1 MSKVD
6 LFKLIARRLRTEV
19 RQLPSLRRDLADSAA
34 SARRRPTGPAAN
46 PIVAENRRPGTPR
59 SAWEVRGAGDPSI
72 QGFATDIS
80 VNAGA
85 TIAFKVDTDATRYAI
100 EIFRL
105 GYYQGLGGRKVA
117 EIPAAEIV
125 AQRQPAPMRDPSV
138 GLVDCANWS
147 VSARWPVPA
156 DAVSGV
162 YLAKLTRPDTGG
174 ASHIPFVVRDD
185 ARQTEVLFQ
194 TSDTTWQAYNR
205 YGGASFYT
213 GSGTDLWE
221 SASRA
226 CKLSYNRPFLTR
238 GDDAGRSYL
247 FSAEY
252 PAIRFLERNGYD
264 VGYASG
270 VDTERL
276 GSGALQRHRVFLSVG
291 HDEYWSAGQRR
302 AVEQA
307 RDAGVHLMFLS
318 GNEMY
323 WRTRFE
329 SDADDTP
336 WRTLVCYKD
345 TWDDDKLDPSGEP
358 TGTWR
363 DPRLDGGAVP
373 NVPENA
379 VTGTLCMANNTAI
392 PVTVT
397 AAEGKLRLWRGT
409 GLDRMRSRATALA
422 PYTVGYE
429 SDEDIDNGFRPA
441 GLIRLST
448 ATGPS
453 PEHVTAFGAAT
464 LVSTTTHH
472 LTLYRAASGSLVFSA
487 GTIQWA
493 WGLDRH
499 HDGRFT
505 AADRRM
511 QQATVNMLADM
522 GVRPADL
529 MPGLV
534 PASASTDHLPPASTI
549 IEPVAG
555 TRIASGSRVTVRG
568 TAVDTGGG
576 RVAGVEV
583 SLDGGRGWH
592 PADGTE
598 SWTYTGVLAGTGPVT
613 IFARATDDSVNTGTP
628 GSGVTVEAT
637 GPCSLFGD
645 AAPAT
650 PTAPAAPAAPATPA
664 AGSDAAEVGV
674 RFRAA
679 VDGEIAG
686 IRFFKDPRDT
696 GVHLASLWT
705 EDGRALAT
713 GTPADETASGWQTA
727 RFPAPVRIEA
737 GRTYVASYH
746 APTGHYPVT
755 PEHFFFHD
763 HVAGPLTAPAAGPG
777 GTAGNGVRGP
787 GPGFPAGPATGD
799 NYHVDVLF
807 HPAATHGAAWS
818 GASAGAD
825 HWSAAAPAP
834 AADQRR

>member
-1 MSKVD
+1 VVSTVD
-6 LFKLIARRLRTEV
+6 LLRLVARRLWTEV
-19 RQLPSLRRDLADSAA
+19 RQVPSLGRDLADGAA
-34 SARRRPTGPAAN
+34 SARRRATGPPAN
-46 PIVAENRRPGTPR
+46 PIVAENRRPGTSR
-59 SAWEVRGAGDPSI
+59 SDWEVRGAGDPSI

-85 TIAFKVDTDATRYAI
+85 TVSFKVDTDATRYAV

-105 GYYQGLGGRKVA
+105 GYYRGLGARKVA
-117 EIPAAEIV
+117 EIPASEIV
-125 AQRQPAPMRDPSV
+125 AQRQPAPLRDPSV

-147 VSARWPVPA
+147 VSARWRVPA

-162 YLAKLTRPDTGG
+162 YLAKLTRADTGG

-185 ARQTEVLFQ
+185 ARETDVLFQ

-213 GSGTDLWE
+213 GSETDLWD

-238 GDDAGRSYL
+238 DDDAGRSYL

-252 PAIRFLERNGYD
+252 PAIQFLERNGYD

-270 VDTERL
+270 VDSDRL
-276 GSGALQRHRVFLSVG
+276 GPAALLRHRVFLSIG
-291 HDEYWSAGQRR
+291 HDEYWSAGQRL

-307 RDAGVHLMFLS
+307 RDAGVNLMFLS

-323 WRTRFE
+323 WRTRYE
-329 SDADDTP
+329 PDADGTP

-345 TWDDDKLDPSGEP
+345 TSEDDKLDPSGEP

-373 NVPENA
+373 NLPENA
-379 VTGTLCMANNTAI
+379 VTGTLCMANNVNL

-409 GLDRMRSRATALA
+409 GLDRMRSAATALA
-422 PYTVGYE
+422 PHTVGYE
-429 SDEDIDNGFRPA
+429 SDEDVDNGFRPA

-453 PEHVTAFGAAT
+453 PEHVTRFGAAT
-464 LVSTTTHH
+464 FVSTTTHH
-472 LTLYRAASGSLVFSA
+472 LTLYRAPSGGLVFSA

-505 AADRRM
+505 AADRRI

-522 GVRPADL
+522 GVQPGEL

-534 PASASTDHLPPASTI
+534 PASASTDHDPPTSTI
-549 IEPVAG
+549 TEPVAG

-568 TAVDTGGG
+568 TAVDAGGG

-583 SLDGGRGWH
+583 SLDGGRTWH
-592 PADGTE
+592 PAVGTE
-598 SWTYTGVLAGTGPVT
+598 SWAHTGILVGTGPVT
-613 IFARATDDSVNTGTP
+613 ILSRATDDSVNTETP
-628 GSGVTVEAT
+628 GPGVTVEAY
-637 GPCSLFGD
+637 GACSLFGE
-645 AAPAT
+645 AEPVAPAGAET
-650 PTAPAAPAAPATPA
+650 TG
-664 AGSDAAEVGV
+664 GSGAAEVGV

-679 VDGEIAG
+679 VDGGIAG
-686 IRFFKDPRDT
+686 IRFFKDPRNA
-696 GVHLASLWT
+696 GVHVATLWT
-705 EDGRALAT
+705 DDGVALAT
-713 GTPADETASGWQTA
+713 GVPAAETPSGWQTVQ
-727 RFPAPVRIEA
+727 FPAPIPVEA
-737 GRTYVASYH
+737 GQTYVASYH
-746 APTGHYPVT
+746 AQVGHYSVT

-763 HVAGPLTAPAAGPG
+763 HVAGPLTAPAARPG
-777 GTAGNGVRGP
+777 GSGGNGVRIP
-787 GPGFPAGPATGD
+787 RPGFPDGPATGE

-807 HPAATHGAAWS
+807 HPTAADGAPRI
-818 GASAGAD
+818 GV
-825 HWSAAAPAP
+825 AAAV
-834 AADQRR
+834 DQGSGSGTEQRR